1 MPLGKD
7 IIANGH
13 AAAFTLAVAQE
24 VHHGNIQLL
33 QKITEQG
40 SGDFTI
46 EVACAEAAAA
56 ILLKAY
62 KATLA
67 EGSSIVKL
75 QDGRAQI
82 LEREEVL
89 DRSVSF
95 VLLDQEGVEVRPVT
109 APDGKG
115 S

>member
-1 MPLGKD
+1 MATFSIRL
-7 IIANGH
+7 
-13 AAAFTLAVAQE
+13 V
-24 VHHGNIQLL
+24 

-46 EVACAEAAAA
+46 EAGSAEAAAA

-62 KATLA
+62 KAARA
-67 EGSSIVKL
+67 EDSSIVKL
-75 QDGRAQI
+75 QDGQVQV

-95 VLLDQEGVEVRPVT
+95 VLLDNEGIEVRPVT

>member
-1 MPLGKD
+1 MATFSIRL
-7 IIANGH
+7 
-13 AAAFTLAVAQE
+13 V
-24 VHHGNIQLL
+24 

-46 EVACAEAAAA
+46 EAASAEAAAA
-56 ILLKAY
+56 VLLRAY

-75 QDGRAQI
+75 QDGQAQL

-89 DRSVSF
+89 DRSVSL
-95 VLLDQEGVEVRPVT
+95 VLLDQEGREVRPVT
-109 APDGKG
+109 APDGSG
-115 S
+115 REMGYI